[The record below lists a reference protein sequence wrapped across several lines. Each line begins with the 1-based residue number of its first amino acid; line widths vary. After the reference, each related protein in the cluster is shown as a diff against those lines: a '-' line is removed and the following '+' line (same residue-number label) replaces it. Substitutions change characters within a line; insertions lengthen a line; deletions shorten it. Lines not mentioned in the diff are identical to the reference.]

1 MRYDE
6 DQRGYPPGQPD
17 HYDDGYHA
25 GGSFMPGFEGPEGA
39 DGPDGHEDG
48 GWDDQAG
55 WPQPEPR
62 GGRGRGRNRRGRQQY
77 QEELDQEEEEEP
89 ERRVRRHRIRWMA
102 PWIAA
107 LVILT
112 PIAVGGYYAYS
123 FYQSKYHPAD
133 FTGAGY
139 GSVMVEVN
147 SGDTA
152 TSLAPELLNNGVIAS
167 DRAFVLAAEHST
179 NTQGLVPGT
188 FRMHKH
194 MQATLAYAMLV
205 NPANVVEFTARIP
218 EGLRA
223 TDIIAR
229 LAAADPHISPSAYQ
243 QALKNLS
250 ALGLPPYAHGKPEGY
265 LYPDTYQIQPN
276 ASALSVLQ
284 QMVQSFNL
292 EAGAVNLT
300 QNAHP
305 DQVIIVASLVQAEG
319 GSVSDY
325 PKIARVIYNRLAQG
339 MKLQLDSTVLYG
351 LNTYGILARGTQLQ
365 SDSPYN
371 TYKFKG
377 LPPGPIDSPGAAAIQ
392 AALNPAAG
400 NWLYFVTVDPKT
412 KLTKFTSSYTQ
423 FLEFEQ
429 ELRHNTT
436 TGR

>member
-1 MRYDE
+1 
-6 DQRGYPPGQPD
+6 
-17 HYDDGYHA
+17 
-25 GGSFMPGFEGPEGA
+25 
-39 DGPDGHEDG
+39 
-48 GWDDQAG
+48 
-55 WPQPEPR
+55 
-62 GGRGRGRNRRGRQQY
+62 
-77 QEELDQEEEEEP
+77 
-89 ERRVRRHRIRWMA
+89 MA

-339 MKLQLDSTVLYG
+339 MRLQLDSTVLYG

>member
-1 MRYDE
+1 
-6 DQRGYPPGQPD
+6 
-17 HYDDGYHA
+17 
-25 GGSFMPGFEGPEGA
+25 
-39 DGPDGHEDG
+39 
-48 GWDDQAG
+48 
-55 WPQPEPR
+55 
-62 GGRGRGRNRRGRQQY
+62 
-77 QEELDQEEEEEP
+77 
-89 ERRVRRHRIRWMA
+89 MA

-112 PIAVGGYYAYS
+112 PIAVGGFYAYS

-133 FTGAGY
+133 FAGTGY
-139 GSVMVEVN
+139 GSVLVEVK

-152 TSLAPELLNNGVIAS
+152 TSLAPELLNSGVIAS

-188 FRMHKH
+188 FRMHTH
-194 MQATLAYAMLV
+194 MQAALAYAMLV

-223 TDIIAR
+223 TDIFAR
-229 LAAADPHISPSAYQ
+229 LAAADRHISQSAYQ
-243 QALKNLS
+243 QALRNVS
-250 ALGLPPYAHGKPEGY
+250 ALGLPAYAHGKPEGY

-284 QMVQSFNL
+284 QMVQSFNQ

-319 GSVSDY
+319 GSVPDF

-351 LNTYGILARGTQLQ
+351 LNTYGILASGPQLQ
-365 SDSPYN
+365 SNSPYN

-423 FLEFEQ
+423 FLEFQQ
-429 ELRHNTT
+429 ELRHNIA
-436 TGR
+436 TGK